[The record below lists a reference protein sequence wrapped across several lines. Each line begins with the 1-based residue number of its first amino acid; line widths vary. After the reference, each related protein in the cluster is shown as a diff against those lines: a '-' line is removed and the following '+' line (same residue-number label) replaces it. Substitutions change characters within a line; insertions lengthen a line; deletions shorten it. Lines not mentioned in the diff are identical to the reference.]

1 MNSGEAVELCRPAVG
16 VFTRLRVDIGKGVIV
31 GWEEQEASS
40 VARIK
45 AGMNLWIL
53 GALFLACFL
62 YGENFIRAIKELL
75 SSDKL
80 INVKT
85 CQAIDKTNSIDC
97 SPLYIH

>member
-1 MNSGEAVELCRPAVG
+1 

-45 AGMNLWIL
+45 AGINFWVL

-62 YGENFIRAIKELL
+62 YGKNFIRGIKQLL

-80 INVKT
+80 IM
-85 CQAIDKTNSIDC
+85 
-97 SPLYIH
+97 